1 MKRLT
6 TSGMALAIAL
16 AASSTSVFAQTQL
29 ENTVQ
34 NILTEYGYEVDASTL
49 TNSQLTALTNVE
61 DDAETNA
68 EITAAIEGVLTPEFQ
83 MRVVEAPQLREQ
95 ADQLFSAFDVDAD
108 PNRLSLNQLAALTSV
123 DTGTMDEEQA
133 RASIYSII
141 GEAPDAAAVG
151 VMSEPQLAALAQVKF
166 DEYGLDIDASTLD
179 RGALVAVL
187 AVNENEIQT
196 DAEVTAALQSAAGV

>member
-108 PNRLSLNQLAALTSV
+108 PNRLSLNQARRADLGGHRHDGRGTGARV
-123 DTGTMDEEQA
+123 DLLHH
-133 RASIYSII
+133 R
-141 GEAPDAAAVG
+141 
-151 VMSEPQLAALAQVKF
+151 
-166 DEYGLDIDASTLD
+166 
-179 RGALVAVL
+179 RGP
-187 AVNENEIQT
+187 
-196 DAEVTAALQSAAGV
+196 